1 MTAPSPANTKTWWID
16 IVFLCVVLGVL
27 FFTLLGVRPL
37 FVPDEGRYAEIAR
50 EMVVRSDYVT
60 PYLNGVKYFEKPILF
75 YWLGAAAIKI
85 GGVNLWSVRAINAV
99 LGLLGCLLTYIT
111 ARKLYDR
118 CTGLLAALLL
128 ATSALYFTMTHMV
141 SLDLPVTVFL
151 TCGFY
156 AFLLGTQTTYDRARR
171 WLIWSAFVAAGLAV
185 LTKGLIGIL
194 FPLLVVGAWITVC
207 HEWRLLPRL
216 YLPSSIILFLAV
228 TVPWHWLVGTRHPEF
243 FYFYFIE
250 QHFLRYTTPDVG
262 HYQPAWF
269 FLPVLVAGFF
279 PWIAFLP
286 QALVKHLPTSW
297 TACRARKVD
306 VFLLLWAL
314 LIFTFFSFS
323 KSKLIPYILP
333 VLPPLAIL
341 TAHYLAAAWQQKV
354 TRPLRAGFYVL
365 LVLALVFN
373 AVAFLFTQHTLLPD
387 TAVARIYLFSAGT
400 VLLLGYLFSLFSV
413 YWKPK
418 RALVSTLI
426 TTGLFLILFI
436 GAVPSIDTR
445 SILPIASQL
454 KNMLRPTDEV
464 ICFNQYYQDLPFYLE
479 RRVTILNWKNEL
491 TYGMAHQDTH
501 EWMIDTR
508 TFWKRFQSK
517 QRVFV
522 IMSQDE
528 FVNVQ
533 NNYPNERF
541 YVLKK
546 TINNV
551 LISNQAVSD

>member
-1 MTAPSPANTKTWWID
+1 MTSRSPANAKTWCID
-16 IVFLCVVLGVL
+16 LAFLSVVLGIL

-50 EMVVRSDYVT
+50 EMVIRSDYVT
-60 PYLNGVKYFEKPILF
+60 PYLNGIKYFEKPILF

-85 GGVNLWSVRAINAV
+85 GGVNLWSVRAINAI
-99 LGLLGCLLTYIT
+99 LGLLGCLLTYVT

-128 ATSALYFTMTHMV
+128 GTSALYFTMTHMV

-151 TCGFY
+151 ATSLY
-156 AFLLGTQTTYDRARR
+156 AFLLGTQTSHSRTRR
-171 WLIWSAFVAAGLAV
+171 WLIWSAFTAAGLAV

-194 FPLLVVGAWITVC
+194 FPILVVGAWITVC
-207 HEWRLLPRL
+207 HEWRLLSRL

-228 TVPWHWLVGTRHPEF
+228 TAPWHWLVGARHPEF
-243 FYFYFIE
+243 FYFYFVE
-250 QHFLRYTTPDVG
+250 QHLLRYMTPDVG

-269 FLPVLVAGFF
+269 FIPVLIAGFF

-286 QALVKHLPTSW
+286 QAIAKHIPTSW
-297 TACRARKVD
+297 AACQSRKVD

-314 LIFTFFSFS
+314 IVFIFFSFS

-333 VLPPLAIL
+333 VFPPLAIL
-341 TAHYLAAAWQQKV
+341 TAHYLAAVWQQKA
-354 TRPLRAGFYVL
+354 TRAVRIGFYVL
-365 LVLALVFN
+365 LLFALVYN
-373 AVAFLFTQHTLLPD
+373 TAVFLFTKHSPLPD
-387 TAVARIYLFSAGT
+387 VTTARIYLFSAGT
-400 VLLLGYLFSLFSV
+400 VLILGYLMSLFSI
-413 YWKPK
+413 YCKPR
-418 RALVSTLI
+418 RALIATVS
-426 TTGLFLILFI
+426 TTGLFLILLI
-436 GAVPSIDTR
+436 GAMPSIDAR
-445 SILPIASQL
+445 SILPIANQL
-454 KNMLRPTDEV
+454 KPLLKPTDEV

-501 EWMIDTR
+501 EWMIDTA
-508 TFWKRFQSK
+508 TFWQRFHGK

-522 IMSQDE
+522 IMSRDE
-528 FVNVQ
+528 FENVQ
-533 NNYPNERF
+533 KNYPTERF

-551 LISNQAVSD
+551 LLSNQAVSD